1 MYIIGSSIDAR
12 ERILR
17 EDFNIPVING
27 NSSTHG
33 KTPVTATVEKPC
45 FEPYHFGAK
54 IFRSAIL
61 DVLHQV
67 VAANEIQMRG
77 CFAELENETSPFE
90 DAVLVAR
97 FDLSLVSKGAPFC
110 WKSQDSNRTEYLGNN
125 CAIKKDGSPAIADG
139 L

>member
-27 NSSTHG
+27 NSSSHG

-90 DAVLVAR
+90 DSVLVAR
-97 FDLSLVSKGAPFC
+97 FDLSLVSKRAVSWNFTIFVTF
-110 WKSQDSNRTEYLGNN
+110 SS
-125 CAIKKDGSPAIADG
+125 
-139 L
+139 